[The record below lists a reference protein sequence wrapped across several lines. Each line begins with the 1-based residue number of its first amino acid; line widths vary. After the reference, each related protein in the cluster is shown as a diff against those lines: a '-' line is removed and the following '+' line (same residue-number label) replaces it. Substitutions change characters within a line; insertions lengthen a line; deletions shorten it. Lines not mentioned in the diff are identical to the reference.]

1 MSKRSES
8 VEEYLEAIY
17 KLSRGDGESGATVSQ
32 LAAALQVSPPSVSE
46 MLGRLRGAGLVEEG
60 GGRGIAL
67 TPQGKREGA
76 SLVRRHRLSERFLTE
91 ILDVPWDEVHAE
103 ACRFEHAISPE
114 VEARLAAQLGYPRT
128 CPHGHV
134 IPDADG
140 ACVEEP
146 LRPLAELEPGEHA
159 TIGRISDE
167 QPELLRYLASLG
179 LLPETSVT
187 VESVAPFGGP
197 LLVRVGAAQYAL
209 GREVAGKLLVRDRP
223 GESGTERG
231 IAAHARGG
239 RPKRARARSRRQDR
253 HA

>member
-17 KLSRGDGESGATVSQ
+17 KLSRGDGEGEGGATVSQ
-32 LAAALQVSPPSVSE
+32 LAAALRVSPPSVSE
-46 MLGRLRGAGLVEEG
+46 MLGRLRVAGLVEDG
-60 GGRGIAL
+60 GGRAVAL
-67 TPQGKREGA
+67 TPQGEREGA

-91 ILDVPWDEVHAE
+91 FLDVPWDEVHAE

-128 CPHGHV
+128 CPHGHA
-134 IPDADG
+134 IPDEDG
-140 ACVEEP
+140 VCPDEP
-146 LRPLAELEPGEHA
+146 LRPLAELGPGERA

-179 LLPETSVT
+179 LLPETSVV

-197 LLVRVGAAQYAL
+197 LLVRVADSQYAL
-209 GREVAGKLLVRDRP
+209 GREVAGKVLVRQRD
-223 GESGTERG
+223 GESGAVRG
-231 IAAHARGG
+231 GAAHSHAG
-239 RPKRARARSRRQDR
+239 RPRRARSRGRR
-253 HA
+253 